1 MTHSLPPGAPDSP
14 ASSTRNECRQIGF
27 EKYCGLLLDR
37 RPLARLHDRS
47 GRVRG
52 LVDPQTG
59 RRYVISEED
68 FNRAILTRRVM

>member
-1 MTHSLPPGAPDSP
+1 MTHSLPPGTKDSP
-14 ASSTRNECRQIGF
+14 AISTRDECRQVGF
-27 EKYCGLLLDR
+27 EQYCGLLLDR

-52 LVDPQTG
+52 LVDPLTG

-68 FNRAILTRRVM
+68 FNRAIEARVV